1 MICMTK
7 VGVLAAGP
15 AGALELDIL
24 AVTNV
29 LRSLATC
36 TNRLK
41 LLLNP
46 YTDIAIC
53 SKANEEKENG

>member
-15 AGALELDIL
+15 AGVLELDIL

-36 TNRLK
+36 TNGLI

-46 YTDIAIC
+46 RSDIA
-53 SKANEEKENG
+53 S